1 MKPFILNRHGRMI
14 FPSSYF
20 PEMDFS
26 VYETLTQ
33 FTEVVQRDFEEKAPT
48 GTSILERTEAQKYS
62 NRFDLL
68 RDVALYLF
76 WVNRYSITL
85 YDKRLTRWRDVPRRR
100 EDVFIPVVTPWA
112 DAERKIN
119 AVATCFGELPPG
131 WDEAA
136 EARIFE
142 LVFDVLRHKRHHATE
157 LTPLK
162 PTVAEFI
169 DNTENKTFVMSSHDP
184 DYPVFTESDILD
196 YEHPVPELEALGRWA
211 RVLHNQYPWE
221 RADIKLVSA
230 DAIGADDFVVA
241 FHPRSR
247 DVMSFITRVQKPQ
260 GLSRSHRAPPVKAY
274 APVRPYPP
282 IDVRR
287 QFRVQPRVASLAVV
301 KGEHA
306 CTNEDVIRN
315 SAFIWSPMTA
325 AQISAKTGI
334 DQRLYTELSLEQIAL
349 QAAEAAVEK
358 AGVAAEEIGAVIFC
372 SCTSTRLIPSV
383 ACYLSGELGLL
394 QTHASVDLVAA
405 CAGLP
410 YGLAEAVRLLQE
422 VDRPVLLVCAEKF
435 SDKIGSV
442 RTSRMIFGDG
452 AAAMVIAPGAETDV
466 EILQTYASGPVNE
479 VNSIIWPNPV
489 FDNNITVYG
498 PDVKSLVE
506 RYLHQMIGELGALPG
521 PGGTATMLEAIDLIV
536 PHQANKVMVSK
547 LALEAGIPLEH
558 VYFNIEKV
566 GNVSAASIPLA
577 IHDAVA
583 EGVIDRPMLVFAPG
597 FGAGAVGGYAVIRI
611 DPAVVA
617 ISDGH
622 DRPLETAGTRG
633 SARGGSVE
641 DMRVGFGE

>member
-33 FTEVVQRDFEEKAPT
+33 FTDVVQRDFEEKAPT
-48 GTSILERTEAQKYS
+48 GTSILERTEANKYS

-85 YDKRLTRWRDVPRRR
+85 YDKRLMRWRDVPRRR

-119 AVATCFGELPPG
+119 AVATCFQELPAG
-131 WDEAA
+131 WDEDT
-136 EARIFE
+136 EGRIFD

-162 PTVAEFI
+162 PTVSEFI
-169 DNTENKTFVMSSHDP
+169 ANPENQTFVMSSHDP

-196 YEHPVPELEALGRWA
+196 YEHAVPELEALGRWA
-211 RVLHNQYPWE
+211 QVLHNQYPWK
-221 RADIKLVSA
+221 RADTKLVNA

-247 DVMSFITRVQKPQ
+247 DVMSFITRMRKPQ
-260 GLSRSHRAPPVKAY
+260 GSAPSHRAPAVKAY

-282 IDVRR
+282 IEVRK
-287 QFRVQPRVASLAVV
+287 QFRVQPRISSLAVV

-325 AQISAKTGI
+325 EQISAKTGI
-334 DQRLYTELSLEQIAL
+334 DQRLYTELPLEQIAL
-349 QAAEAAVEK
+349 QAAQAAVEK
-358 AGVAAEEIGAVIFC
+358 AGVSAEEIGAVIFC

-410 YGLAEAVRLLQE
+410 YGLAEAVRILQE

-452 AAAMVIAPGAETDV
+452 AAALVIVPGEETDV

-506 RYLHQMIGELGALPG
+506 RYLHQMIGELAVLPG
-521 PGGTATMLEAIDLIV
+521 PGATATMLDAIDLIV

-583 EGVIDRPMLVFAPG
+583 DGVIDRPMLVFAPG
-597 FGAGAVGGYAVIRI
+597 FGAGAVGGYAVMRI
-611 DPAVVA
+611 DPSVVA

-622 DRPLETAGTRG
+622 DRPVETVGTRG
-633 SARGGSVE
+633 SARGGSME